1 MNVEQLER
9 AASLIAVRT
18 SARPVRSRNGIHAG
32 TLPGDG
38 MDLYGIRPFT
48 DGDDPRRIDPA
59 ASARTA
65 ELHVRALVQDTQS
78 TTMLILDASASMS
91 FGSQRSKWACASEAA
106 RVVARSLTNSGD
118 QLMLR
123 LSPGPA
129 IPARSG
135 RRALRLV
142 DDAVAAV
149 PAGRSHLHADLSS
162 ALAGTSIGAVV
173 VVSDLGDHDD
183 EMFRT
188 LELLA
193 HRKPVTVLRVTDPR
207 ELALPRTGATVTLR
221 DPETG
226 HSATV
231 LLDEALADRYADE
244 AGARHRR
251 IASRVTDAG
260 CELVELDTAHRTDD
274 QLIDALDPRRDRM
287 RRR

>member
-1 MNVEQLER
+1 MNIEQLER

-18 SARPVRSRNGIHAG
+18 SARPVRSRNGMHAG
-32 TLPGDG
+32 SLPGDG

-78 TTMLILDASASMS
+78 TTMLIIDTSASMS
-91 FGSQRSKWACASEAA
+91 FGSQRTKWACATEAA
-106 RVVARSLTNSGD
+106 RIVARSLTGNGD
-118 QLMLR
+118 QLMVR
-123 LSPGPA
+123 LSPGPV

-142 DDAVAAV
+142 DDAAMTV
-149 PAGRSHLHADLSS
+149 PSGRSRMHADLSS
-162 ALAGTSIGAVV
+162 ALTGASIGAVV
-173 VVSDLGDHDD
+173 AITDLADTDD
-183 EMFRT
+183 DLFRT

-207 ELALPRTGATVTLR
+207 ELTLPRTGATVTLR

-226 HSATV
+226 YAAVV
-231 LLDEALADRYADE
+231 LLDDALADRYAQG
-244 AGARHRR
+244 AGERHRLL
-251 IASRVTDAG
+251 ASRVAGAG
-260 CELVELDTAHRTDD
+260 CELVELDTARRIDD